1 MHALIFRHHNRIR
14 KNANQVGRIGR
25 ILTNKHSLMNSKMKA
40 LVICILLCAGV
51 ASYAQVGTV
60 EFGKNRVQ
68 YQKFNWKYYQTQNF
82 NTYFSQDGLGLGKY
96 VAQIAE
102 TELPS
107 IEEFV
112 EYGMQRRT
120 NIVVYNNFDE
130 MQQSN
135 IGLGIDWQNVG
146 GVTKLVNNKML
157 VYFDGNHDNLRRQ
170 IRQGLARVLV
180 ENILFGDDLG
190 EVAANSALLDL
201 PKWLTDGYIE
211 YAAENWSP
219 ALDDDL
225 RAIMLAGK
233 YTSFYQFAF
242 EKPLMAGHSFW
253 KYVADKY
260 GKNKVTYFLYLA
272 RIYRN
277 LNNASEKVAKKKFK
291 ELLKDFM
298 VDVPQQYYKDIRSRK
313 NAPKGQLG
321 VSEVIGKKDF
331 IRFNANPNPKSFT
344 YAVVEYKQGIY
355 TVVLNENFVNRKVL
369 LRFGHR
375 SREDEKNP
383 NYPII
388 AWDGKGTRLAVVY
401 SQYGKP
407 KLFVY
412 DALNRI
418 KIAKQDLPMFNQVQD
433 VKYMLDN
440 NTLLLSAIRSGQ
452 ADIYTYKI
460 DKQTYDQITN
470 DVYDDLDPSFVA
482 FPNKTGIIYASNR
495 PSARAASSD
504 DSLPAKHFNIFLVDN
519 WNKSEYKQISQLT
532 SLKFGNAR
540 FPSQYNTS
548 HFTFVSDEN
557 GINNRYAGFFRTER
571 AGLDTLVFIGDEVL
585 RNPSLKDVDSLLK
598 EWDKTDID
606 SVGFVSITNDS
617 SYVFPLT
624 NYQSS
629 LLETRTSGDNQQIS
643 EVVKLGDVKLLYRLR
658 VDENALKRRNLRA
671 QPTEY
676 MKQIMDEDKRSK
688 NRTAPSSQNKPDT
701 VQKQMDFFQSEFA
714 DEKQRDSTRLGQVIE
729 AERIQEPTILGKA
742 RVFEYRPKKFFA
754 DYAVAGFNNS
764 VLAINRFQPYAGGTG
779 PIYLSN
785 SNDFNGIIRLGTSDL
800 MEDVKFTGGIRIAP
814 NLRDNDILFE
824 YYNMR
829 RRLDWGVTYYRSSS
843 TGVVYSNE
851 RTPPPAQPEPFE
863 GKTFSTYYLARV
875 RYPFDKVRSLRV
887 TAGPR
892 FDRGVI
898 FATPNDPGAAKLA
911 DVKSTYGQLS
921 LEYVYDDAVTP
932 ATNIWH
938 GLRYRI
944 YGDWFMQMSKQ
955 TPRQLFERTGKTMFN
970 VGFDAR
976 YYLPL
981 YRNLIWALRAAGD
994 FSFGDQQVV
1003 YYLGGVDN
1011 WFSPKFMDGNTPTK
1025 NYTYQS
1031 LAVNMRG
1038 FRQNIANGNNAAV
1051 INSEIR
1057 VPVFTTFFNKPINNA
1072 FLRNFQLVQFIDLGT
1087 AWEGELKNIS
1097 RPQSIYVPNDPTA
1110 ATVRFKAGGLGPFAG
1125 GYGFGAR
1132 STLLGYFLRVDA
1144 AWEMNGLFR
1153 NKPTWYFAMGVDF

>member
-1 MHALIFRHHNRIR
+1 MHPFNFRHLNHSNERTGR
-14 KNANQVGRIGR
+14 VNAIGSF
-25 ILTNKHSLMNSKMKA
+25 LKNKHSLMNSKMTA
-40 LVICILLCAGV
+40 LITCFLVCAGM

-68 YQKFNWKYYQTQNF
+68 YQKFKWRYYQTPNF

-112 EYGMQRRT
+112 EYGLQRRT

-130 MQQSN
+130 LQQSN
-135 IGLGIDWQNVG
+135 IGMGIDWQNTG

-190 EVAANSALLDL
+190 EFAANQALLDL

-225 RAIMLAGK
+225 RATMLAGK
-233 YTSFYQFAF
+233 YKNFYQFAF
-242 EKPLMAGHSFW
+242 EEPLLAGHGFW
-253 KYVADKY
+253 KYIADKY
-260 GKNKVTYFLYLA
+260 GKNKVTYFLYLS

-277 LNNASEKVAKKKFK
+277 LNNASEKVTKKKFK
-291 ELLKDFM
+291 DLLKDFM
-298 VDVPQQYYKDIRSRK
+298 IDVPQQYYKDIRSRR

-355 TVVLNENFVNRKVL
+355 SVVLNENFVNRKVL
-369 LRFGHR
+369 LKFGHR
-375 SREDEKNP
+375 SREDEQNP
-383 NYPII
+383 NYPIL
-388 AWDGKGTRLAVVY
+388 AWDGKGTRLAVLY
-401 SQYGKP
+401 SLEGKP
-407 KLFVY
+407 RLFVY

-418 KIAKQDLPMFNQVQD
+418 KIAKQPLPMFNQVQD
-433 VKYMLDN
+433 MKYMLDN
-440 NTLLLSAIRSGQ
+440 NTLLFSAVRSGQ
-452 ADIYTYKI
+452 TDIYTYKI
-460 DKQTYDQITN
+460 DKQTFDQITN

-482 FPNKTGIIYASNR
+482 FPNKTGIIYSSNR
-495 PSARAASSD
+495 PSAAAISHD

-519 WNKSEYKQISQLT
+519 WNKSDFKQISQL
-532 SLKFGNAR
+532 SKLRFGNAR

-557 GINNRYAGFFRTER
+557 GISNRYAGFFKTER

-585 RNPSLKDVDSLLK
+585 RNPPLKDVDSLLK

-629 LLETRTSGDNQQIS
+629 LLETRTAGDNQQVS

-658 VDENALKRRNLRA
+658 VDENALRRRNVAAR
-671 QPTEY
+671 PTEY
-676 MKQIMDEDKRSK
+676 MKQIMDEDKRQK
-688 NRTAPSSQNKPDT
+688 NKTSPGQQRQDTA
-701 VQKQMDFFQSEFA
+701 QKQNDFFQSEFA
-714 DEKQRDSTRLGQVIE
+714 DEKKDTTQLGRVIE
-729 AERIQEPTILGKA
+729 AEALAAPTILSKA
-742 RVFEYRPKKFFA
+742 KLYEYRPPKFFA
-754 DYAVAGFNNS
+754 DYAVTGFNNS
-764 VLAINRFQPYAGGTG
+764 VLAVNKFQTYGGGAG

-785 SNDFNGIIRLGTSDL
+785 GNDFNGLIRLGTSDL
-800 MEDVKFTGGIRIAP
+800 MEDIKFTGGIRIAS
-814 NLRDNDILFE
+814 NLRDNDVLFE
-824 YYNMR
+824 FYNFR
-829 RRLDWGVTYYRSSS
+829 KRLDWGVTYYRSS
-843 TGVVYSNE
+843 TQVGFVDAPQYL
-851 RTPPPAQPEPFE
+851 
-863 GKTFSTYYLARV
+863 GKSFSSYYLGRL
-875 RYPFDKVRSLRV
+875 RYPFDKTKSLRA
-887 TAGPR
+887 TIGPR
-892 FDRGVI
+892 FERIVVTSRDQI
-898 FATPNDPGAAKLA
+898 SLEIPDF
-911 DVKSTYGQLS
+911 KSTYGQLS
-921 LEYVYDDAVTP
+921 LEYVYDDAITP

-938 GLRYRI
+938 GLRYKI
-944 YGDWFMQMSKQ
+944 YADWFMQTSKL
-955 TPRQLFERTGKTMFN
+955 TELQLQDKQGKTLFN

-976 YYLPL
+976 HYLPL

-1011 WFSPKFMDGNTPTK
+1011 WFSPKFNDGNVPTK
-1025 NYTYQS
+1025 RYTYQS

-1038 FRQNIANGNNAAV
+1038 FRQNIANGNNAVV
-1051 INSEIR
+1051 INSEFR
-1057 VPVFTTFFNKPINNA
+1057 LPVFTTFFNKPINNA
-1072 FLRNFQLVQFIDLGT
+1072 FLRNFQLVQFLDLGT
-1087 AWEGELKNIS
+1087 AWEGGLSNIR
-1097 RPQSIYVPNDPTA
+1097 RPQNIYTSADPNAP
-1110 ATVRFKAGGLGPFAG
+1110 TVRFKAGGIGPFAG

-1144 AWEMNGLFR
+1144 AWEMNGIFR
-1153 NKPTWYFAMGVDF
+1153 NKPMWYFAMGVDF